1 METTLIIISCI
12 VVVVIAAL
20 VTYVLV
26 QQSARANERAL
37 AAQKELFEK
46 TIAEMKASMNA
57 QTAQMLQERQKDF
70 AESSTRQLGDIL
82 NPLKENIREMKSAMS
97 EARNAQTAMT
107 TEMRAKIEE
116 LVRQTSLTKQS
127 ADELTNA
134 LKHGSKVQGDW
145 GEQILDE
152 LLQAQGL
159 IPGVHYDVQAVIK
172 DEQGKPVHG
181 ENGRIMRPDVI
192 LHLDK
197 QRDVIIDSKVS
208 LTAFIDFANAET
220 ETDRQMYLKQHVE
233 SLQQH
238 VRELSEKDYAS
249 YVQPPKIRMNY
260 VIMFVPHTGALW
272 TALNAQPDLWRKAMD
287 KNVFIADEQT
297 LFAALRIIH
306 LTWTQIQQAE
316 NHERVYELADQ
327 MIERVGMFLKHY
339 ERVGDALDK
348 AQAAYD
354 EAKKKLDP
362 QGQSI
367 LTTANNLKKLGA
379 KQNANYPVLDS
390 M

>member
-1 METTLIIISCI
+1 
-12 VVVVIAAL
+12 
-20 VTYVLV
+20 
-26 QQSARANERAL
+26 
-37 AAQKELFEK
+37 
-46 TIAEMKASMNA
+46 
-57 QTAQMLQERQKDF
+57 
-70 AESSTRQLGDIL
+70 
-82 NPLKENIREMKSAMS
+82 
-97 EARNAQTAMT
+97 
-107 TEMRAKIEE
+107 
-116 LVRQTSLTKQS
+116 VRQTSLTKQS

-181 ENGRIMRPDVI
+181 ENGRIMRPDII

-220 ETDRQMYLKQHVE
+220 ETERQMYLKQHVE